1 MNLNVT
7 TVERAMAGD
16 RQAFGE
22 LVADCWTSLVRLARG
37 VVGDADAEDAVQDA
51 LVLAG
56 EKLGQLRRPEKFL
69 AWVRRLVVRTCLRQ
83 QRRRRGWR
91 FLPLL
96 ADAPL
101 PDPAA
106 SAPDT
111 DLDSGLDVE
120 RMLAVLPTRQRTVL
134 YLTAVEGLSDGEI
147 AELLA
152 VTAGTVRSLRRHGR
166 RRLQTR
172 YAHLFQGRLSLEGAP
187 R

>member
-1 MNLNVT
+1 MEIDLT

-16 RQAFGE
+16 RHAYGE
-22 LVADCWTSLVRLARG
+22 LVAECWTSLVRLARG

-51 LVLAG
+51 LVVAG

-91 FLPLL
+91 LLPLVP
-96 ADAPL
+96 DARL
-101 PDPAA
+101 PDPVAG
-106 SAPDT
+106 APDS
-111 DLDSGLDVE
+111 DLDAGIDVE
-120 RMLAVLPTRQRTVL
+120 RMLAVLPARQRTVL

-166 RRLQTR
+166 DRLQKR
-172 YAHLFQGRLSLEGAP
+172 YAHLFQARLSLEGTP